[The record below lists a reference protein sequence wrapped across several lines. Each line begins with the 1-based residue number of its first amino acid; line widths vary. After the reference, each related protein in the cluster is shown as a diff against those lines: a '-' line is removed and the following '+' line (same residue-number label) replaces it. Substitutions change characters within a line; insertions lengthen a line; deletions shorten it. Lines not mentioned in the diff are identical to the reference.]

1 MTVDPTKRLTVP
13 EVLAHEWTRKET
25 PRYLRQIY
33 RRHTLPR
40 PSRLMSSLSFLMTRE
55 GEEAGGDDDFTNS
68 SAWDEAI
75 VSELAG
81 LIAVDKALVMGA
93 LLNPEENAVKVAY
106 ALCADQRV
114 GYDCACCQSRIAVVA
129 THVDCSTAGGRA
141 GGS

>member
-13 EVLAHEWTRKET
+13 EVLAHEWTRRET

-33 RRHTLPR
+33 RQHTLPR
-40 PSRLMSSLSFLMTRE
+40 SPRVMSSLSSLIAHE
-55 GEEAGGDDDFTNS
+55 EEEAGGDDDFTS
-68 SAWDEAI
+68 TSTWDEAI

-93 LLNPEENAVKVAY
+93 LLNSEENAVKVAY

-114 GYDCACCQSRIAVVA
+114 GYDCACCVNLPLLCWPL
-129 THVDCSTAGGRA
+129 T
-141 GGS
+141 